1 MKPLMKKFSAA
12 AGAVLLA
19 ATLASCASS
28 TSSAGVKSYNFDSVK
43 PDPEIAAMVPQANRE
58 TLRVAMDIPYSPA
71 MFLDDDNQPTGY
83 EVDVLKALSKLMG
96 VSELK
101 ISDED
106 FDAIIPKVNDGTYD
120 LGMASITI
128 KKSRMAQTNMVTY
141 IQSGYIYGTQAGN
154 PKNFD
159 PANSCGLK
167 VAAKTGTTQ
176 AETLQANSDSCVKA
190 GKPAIQIVTDEDQE
204 KLIEQVAAGTLDA
217 IIGESPIMAYAESR
231 NPKFATVGE
240 AFQVAPQGP
249 AIAKDNPELAKAVQA
264 GLQKMMDTG
273 MLKEVLAPWGE
284 DFIALNYATLNPPIA

>member
-1 MKPLMKKFSAA
+1 MKTTMRLVGAA
-12 AGAVLLA
+12 CVAMTAVALS
-19 ATLASCASS
+19 SCAL
-28 TSSAGVKSYNFDSVK
+28 AGKPGAMQSYDFNSIK
-43 PDPEIAAMVPQANRE
+43 PDPVIAAMVPQANRD

-71 MFLDDDNQPTGY
+71 EFFDDNNQPVGY

-101 ISDED
+101 IADEE

-120 LGMASITI
+120 IGMASMTLN
-128 KKSRMAQTNMVTY
+128 KTRMAQNNMVAY
-141 IQSGYIYGTQAGN
+141 IKSGYIYGTQAGN
-154 PKNFD
+154 PNNFD

-167 VAAKTGTTQ
+167 VATQADTTQ
-176 AETLQANSDSCVKA
+176 AETLQAASDSCVKA
-190 GKPAIQIVTDEDQE
+190 GKPAIQIVSDADQD
-204 KLIEQVAAGTLDA
+204 KLVQQVADGTLDA

-231 NPKFATVGE
+231 NPKFATIGE

-249 AIAKDNPELAKAVQA
+249 VTAKDNPELAKAIQA

-284 DFIALNYATLNPPIA
+284 EFIALNYATLNPPIA

>member
-1 MKPLMKKFSAA
+1 LVGAA
-12 AGAVLLA
+12 CVAMTAVALS
-19 ATLASCASS
+19 SCAL
-28 TSSAGVKSYNFDSVK
+28 AGKPGAMQSYDFNSIK
-43 PDPEIAAMVPQANRE
+43 PDPVIAAMVPQANRD

-71 MFLDDDNQPTGY
+71 EFFDDNNQPVGY

-101 ISDED
+101 IADEE

-120 LGMASITI
+120 IGMASMTLN
-128 KKSRMAQTNMVTY
+128 KTRMAQNNMVAY
-141 IQSGYIYGTQAGN
+141 IKSGYIYGTQAGN
-154 PKNFD
+154 PNNFD

-167 VAAKTGTTQ
+167 VATQADTTQ
-176 AETLQANSDSCVKA
+176 AETLQAASDSCVKA
-190 GKPAIQIVTDEDQE
+190 GKPAIQIVSDADQD
-204 KLIEQVAAGTLDA
+204 KLVQQVADGTLDA

-231 NPKFATVGE
+231 NPKFATIGE

-249 AIAKDNPELAKAVQA
+249 VTAKDNPELAKAIQA

-284 DFIALNYATLNPPIA
+284 EFIALNYATLNPPIA

>member
-1 MKPLMKKFSAA
+1 MRSSMKKISAA

-19 ATLASCASS
+19 GTLASCAGS
-28 TSSAGVKSYNFDSVK
+28 TSSAGVNSYNFDSIK
-43 PDPEIAAMVPQANRE
+43 PDPEIVAMVPQANRE
-58 TLRVAMDIPYSPA
+58 TLRVVMDIPYSPA
-71 MFLDDDNQPTGY
+71 EFLDSNKQPVGY
-83 EVDVLKALSKLMG
+83 EVDVMKALSKLMG

-106 FDAIIPKVNDGTYD
+106 FDAIIPKINDGTYD
-120 LGMASITI
+120 VGVSSMTAT
-128 KKSRMAQTNMVTY
+128 KARMSQVNMVTY

-167 VAAKTGTTQ
+167 VAAQSGTTQ

-190 GKPAIQIVTDEDQE
+190 GKPAIQVVTDEDQE

-249 AIAKDNPELAKAVQA
+249 ATAKDNPELAKAIQA

-284 DFIALNYATLNPPIA
+284 EFIALNYATLNPPIA